1 MKKSRLLFIAI
12 LLLAF
17 SAACLFTANAQQ
29 FMQGTSANVQTVAQQ
44 PTSFEAELAPPV
56 YSTLAQFGGVRWIA
70 YGYLY
75 PVGTF
80 DNLPPCSE
88 APVIAPIGSYRVSGE
103 YGNASFHAATYRLS
117 FGSSNDGKQFVM
129 GGIFEFALSELN
141 QPQTDIYSVARLI
154 RGNFEEGW
162 EGEYT
167 PRSGDCLGGRVKVS
181 ATQPIN

>member
-1 MKKSRLLFIAI
+1 MKKSRLLLIAI

-29 FMQGTSANVQTVAQQ
+29 ATRPRAQQ
-44 PTSFEAELAPPV
+44 PTTFEAELAPPV
-56 YSTLAQFGGVRWIA
+56 YATLAQFGGAKWIA
-70 YGYLY
+70 YGFLY

-80 DNLPPCSE
+80 DNSPPCSG

-141 QPQTDIYSVARLI
+141 QPQTGIYSVARLI
-154 RGNFEEGW
+154 RGNLEDNW

-167 PRSGDCLGGRVKVS
+167 PRSSDCLGGRVKVS